1 MLRDALLNEVLWISA
16 VPLFHLGSCAVAC
29 LLGKI
34 KFTLTFPTNIYSLDV
49 CINARVP
56 VCLRT
61 VSVRGC
67 RFQMEELAS

>member
-1 MLRDALLNEVLWISA
+1 MECFGLALSPCFIWGA
-16 VPLFHLGSCAVAC
+16 VPSPVCM
-29 LLGKI
+29 GKI
-34 KFTLTFPTNIYSLDV
+34 KFTLTFPANIYSLDV

-67 RFQMEELAS
+67 RFQTEELAS